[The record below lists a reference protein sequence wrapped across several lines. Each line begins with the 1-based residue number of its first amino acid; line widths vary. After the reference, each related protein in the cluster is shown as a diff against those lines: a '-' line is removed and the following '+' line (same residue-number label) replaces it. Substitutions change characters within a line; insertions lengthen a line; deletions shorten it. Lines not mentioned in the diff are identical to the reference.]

1 MRRDGKGETQ
11 ARIANVA
18 SIGIRAHQS
27 GPTHQG
33 STYRRVCSLAG
44 DFEAFLKGERKLDIL
59 FQPTERTSLAG
70 YSFTRHN
77 LLVTELDN
85 VHNRVYVLTHE
96 KGEWRRRPL
105 GDSPG
110 FSTVNAS
117 GVDDRDSDDYWM
129 TVNDYLS
136 PTALYLGSVGKGSP
150 EKLKELP
157 AFFDAKGLEV
167 SQHEATSK
175 DGTRIPYFQ
184 VARKGLA
191 LDGNNP
197 TLLYGYGGFEI
208 SMLPGYSGGVGA
220 AWLEPGGAVVAN
232 IRGEGSSVRGGTG
245 RAEGESS
252 ARA

>member
-1 MRRDGKGETQ
+1 VRRDGKGETQ